1 MTCYVDPTSGDVYD
15 HTGSKVGNLDG
26 TGWGH
31 SWSGDFPRK
40 ALDVLYDALDSD
52 KPSGY
57 NQQLIAEMAA
67 EQIEM
72 GTP

>member
-1 MTCYVDPTSGDVYD
+1 MTCYVDSSNGDVYD
-15 HTGSKVGNLDG
+15 HTGAVVGNLDG
-26 TGWGH
+26 TGWGQ
-31 SWSGDFPRK
+31 SWTGDFPRE
-40 ALDVLYDALDSD
+40 ALDVLYGALDSD

-57 NQQLIAEMAA
+57 NQQLIAEIAA

>member
-1 MTCYVDPTSGDVYD
+1 MTCYVDPSNGNVFD
-15 HTGSKVGNLDG
+15 HTGDVVGSIDI
-26 TGWGH
+26 T
-31 SWSGDFPRK
+31 SWTGDFPRE

-67 EQIEM
+67 EQMEM
-72 GTP
+72 GTPPA